1 MDSALEDILHRDWRT
16 GGSGVDACTDA
27 WTLAV
32 LDADTAAD
40 LGAVKADAERRRR
53 GSVISRAVGVL
64 LRLDRTHRIFR
75 HVVKNIHRATTT
87 AASHPTFDYPRG
99 VSTGDASR

>member
-1 MDSALEDILHRDWRT
+1 MFERTRRWIESESAVR
-16 GGSGVDACTDA
+16 GC
-27 WTLAV
+27 
-32 LDADTAAD
+32 ADD
-40 LGAVKADAERRRR
+40 DAERRRR

-75 HVVKNIHRATTT
+75 HVVENIHRATTP

-99 VSTGDASR
+99 VSTVDTPLG